1 MGRTT
6 VEQST
11 NSYIVTNRL
20 AHPEALNERELNS
33 LAGKLLETLIPV
45 ITETTKKGMILKSA
59 IVDMIP
65 LRAYFSGIVTRE
77 MFLNVVMQLI
87 DIVQDCKKSFMNE
100 NNLMLDFDYIFL
112 HPRTKKLKCIF
123 WPIVN
128 NQNQHIASEFFKDLP
143 FRVIFSKHEDHGYV
157 SNYLQFF
164 QQQHAPFSI
173 NSFEKLILEMT
184 GKSVEGKSFLPTD
197 SVQLENSKNPSNK
210 LAGEKGNTG
219 NIACNSFGQQ
229 NRATVPNL
237 VQSRDCA
244 KCGSTNKE
252 DANFCVSCGSPFHLE
267 KERLVES
274 FVAVKIDPVSQAHGG
289 TNTQT
294 FSETTVLGAEDFDS
308 GTTVLDADSLEEPSY
323 PYLIREKSQEK
334 ISVDKPSFRIG
345 KERRYCDY
353 FIGDNNAVSRSHADI
368 LTKAGRYY
376 IVDNNSTNKTYVDGR
391 TVPVQK
397 EVEIFS
403 GTKLRLANEDFV
415 FYI

>member
-45 ITETTKKGMILKSA
+45 NTETTKKGIILKSA

-65 LRAYFSGIVTRE
+65 LQAYFSGIVTKKI
-77 MFLNVVMQLI
+77 FLDVVMQLI

-128 NQNQHIASEFFKDLP
+128 NQNQHIPSEFFKDLP
-143 FRVIFSKHEDHGYV
+143 FRVVFSKHEDHGYV

-164 QQQHAPFSI
+164 QQHAPFSI
-173 NSFEKLILEMT
+173 NGFEKLIFEMT
-184 GKSVEGKSFLPTD
+184 GKSVEDKSFLPTD
-197 SVQLENSKNPSNK
+197 SVRLESSKNPSNK
-210 LAGEKGNTG
+210 LSGEKGNTG
-219 NIACNSFGQQ
+219 NIAYNPFGQQ
-229 NRATVPNL
+229 ERATVSKHA
-237 VQSRDCA
+237 QSSACPRCSSISDE
-244 KCGSTNKE
+244 N
-252 DANFCVSCGSPFHLE
+252 ANFCVSCGSPLNVE

-274 FVAVKIDPVSQAHGG
+274 LVEVKVDPTPQTPGISE
-289 TNTQT
+289 TQT
-294 FSETTVLGAEDFDS
+294 FSETTVLGAEDYDN
-308 GTTVLDADSLEEPSY
+308 GTTVLGADDLDEPTF
-323 PYLIREKSQEK
+323 PYLIREKTQEK
-334 ISVDKPSFRIG
+334 ILVGKPSFRIG
-345 KERRYCDY
+345 KERMYCDY
-353 FIGDNNAVSRSHADI
+353 FVADNNAVSRSHADI
-368 LTKAGRYY
+368 LTKSGRYY
-376 IVDNNSTNKTYVDGR
+376 IVDHNSTNKTYVDGR
-391 TVPVQK
+391 VVPVQK

-403 GTKLRLANEDFV
+403 GSKLRLANEDFV

>member
-20 AHPEALNERELNS
+20 VHPEVLNERELKS

-45 ITETTKKGMILKSA
+45 NTETTKKGIILKSA

-65 LRAYFSGIVTRE
+65 LGAYFSGIVTKK
-77 MFLNVVMQLI
+77 MFLDVVMQLI

-128 NQNQHIASEFFKDLP
+128 NQNQHITSEFFKELP
-143 FRVIFSKHEDHGYV
+143 FRVVFTKHEDHGYV

-164 QQQHAPFSI
+164 NNHTPFSI
-173 NSFEKLILEMT
+173 NGFEKLIFEMT
-184 GKSVEGKSFLPTD
+184 GKTVEDKSYLPTD
-197 SVQLENSKNPSNK
+197 SVRLETSKNPSNK
-210 LAGEKGNTG
+210 LAGEKGNSG
-219 NIACNSFGQQ
+219 NMAYNPFGQQ
-229 NRATVPNL
+229 NRATGSNQAQL
-237 VQSRDCA
+237 RACA
-244 KCGSTNKE
+244 NCGCANKE
-252 DANFCVSCGSPFHLE
+252 DANFCVSCGASLKAE
-267 KERLVES
+267 
-274 FVAVKIDPVSQAHGG
+274 PVG
-289 TNTQT
+289 TKVVPDFQTQEGTETQT
-294 FSETTVLGAEDFDS
+294 FSETTVLGADNFDN
-308 GTTVLDADSLEEPSY
+308 GTTVLGADSLEEPSY
-323 PYLIREKSQEK
+323 PYLIREKNQEK

-376 IVDNNSTNKTYVDGR
+376 IVDNNSTNKTYVEGR